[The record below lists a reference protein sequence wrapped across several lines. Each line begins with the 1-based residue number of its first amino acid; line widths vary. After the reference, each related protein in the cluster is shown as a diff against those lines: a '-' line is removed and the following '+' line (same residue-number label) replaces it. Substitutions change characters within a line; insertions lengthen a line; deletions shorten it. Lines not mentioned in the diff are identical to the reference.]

1 MKKQKLILDQVDRK
15 IQEMNIPD
23 SFVLPQAGW
32 IYSIR
37 QALGMSL
44 RQLGKKLMIT
54 AQSVNEI
61 EKREK
66 NGSISLNVLRQFGS
80 SLDMKLVYGFIP
92 KTGSLEKMIE
102 NRALEIATEIVRR
115 TSAGM
120 ILEDQGNSE
129 ARLQKAVQEKTADI
143 KQEMPRYL
151 WD

>member
-54 AQSVNEI
+54 AQSVKEI
-61 EKREK
+61 ENREK

-129 ARLQKAVQEKTADI
+129 ARLQKAILEKTADI

>member
-102 NRALEIATEIVRR
+102 IVR
-115 TSAGM
+115 
-120 ILEDQGNSE
+120 
-129 ARLQKAVQEKTADI
+129 
-143 KQEMPRYL
+143 
-151 WD
+151 

>member
-15 IQEMNIPD
+15 IHEMKLPESFLIPGE
-23 SFVLPQAGW
+23 GW

-44 RQLGKKLMIT
+44 RQLGNRLKIT
-54 AQSVNEI
+54 AQSVKEI
-61 EKREK
+61 ETREK
-66 NGSISLNVLRQFGS
+66 NGTVSLNVLSQVSS
-80 SLDMKLVYGFIP
+80 SLDMKLIYGFIP

-102 NRALEIATEIVRR
+102 KRALEIATEIVQR
-115 TSAGM
+115 TSTSM
-120 ILEDQGNSE
+120 SLEDQQNSE
-129 ARLQKAVQEKTADI
+129 VRLRKAIQEKAAEI